1 MLRDFIKIIE
11 LFAGAIKLFSINF
24 DIKLLVTKAI
34 EQLMFFFW
42 KMSFVNLQSFLP
54 PLTSTFTAK

>member
-42 KMSFVNLQSFLP
+42 KMSFVNLQSILP

>member
-42 KMSFVNLQSFLP
+42 KMSFVNL
-54 PLTSTFTAK
+54 